1 MSYQEYFGETH
12 NILRHSIRT
21 FMEREVHPYIDE
33 WEDKEEFP
41 RELYKKVAEAG
52 LTGFGYPE
60 EIGRASCRE
69 RV

>member
-41 RELYKKVAEAG
+41 TELYKKVAEAG
-52 LTGFGYPE
+52 LTGLG
-60 EIGRASCRE
+60 
-69 RV
+69 